1 MDGPGYWR
9 QALFAFEAKEAEGSG
24 EPLSPHPPT
33 AIGCQTQEAPGPSP
47 LLPMA
52 CSIKNSSKGAKKHF
66 KLLFNFSFFYLPAQ
80 PGAMESRTESW
91 AVFLEM
97 LL

>member
-1 MDGPGYWR
+1 MDAPGYWG
-9 QALFAFEAKEAEGSG
+9 QALFAFGAKEAEGSG

-33 AIGCQTQEAPGPSP
+33 AIGCQTQEAPAPSH
-47 LLPMA
+47 LPMA

-66 KLLFNFSFFYLPAQ
+66 KFLFNFSFFYLPSQ
-80 PGAMESRTESW
+80 PGAMESRRRSW
-91 AVFLEM
+91 ALFLEM